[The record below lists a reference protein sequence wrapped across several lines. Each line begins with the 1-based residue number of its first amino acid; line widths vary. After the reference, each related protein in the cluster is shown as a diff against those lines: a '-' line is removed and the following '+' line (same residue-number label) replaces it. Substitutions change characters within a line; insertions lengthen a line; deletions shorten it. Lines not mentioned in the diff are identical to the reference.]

1 MCSPIL
7 RQPET
12 HPTPAQTFACVFPDV
27 GRTLA
32 DTKTAQAVIA
42 ALPALKTLPPAPVEL
57 LGIQLPDA
65 DVAVSVTMQPREDQS
80 AGKPVRG
87 FEELMD
93 TFSLHHYIVRNGTT
107 LDSTPEFVSFQR
119 KFASDWGAVQ
129 QSVSG
134 PSPPRGLA
142 CSQLLCPPSRFW
154 PLCARMAKV

>member
-1 MCSPIL
+1 M
-7 RQPET
+7 
-12 HPTPAQTFACVFPDV
+12 
-27 GRTLA
+27 
-32 DTKTAQAVIA
+32 
-42 ALPALKTLPPAPVEL
+42 EL

-129 QSVSG
+129 QTVRA
-134 PSPPRGLA
+134 PSP
-142 CSQLLCPPSRFW
+142 
-154 PLCARMAKV
+154 

>member
-1 MCSPIL
+1 M
-7 RQPET
+7 
-12 HPTPAQTFACVFPDV
+12 
-27 GRTLA
+27 
-32 DTKTAQAVIA
+32 
-42 ALPALKTLPPAPVEL
+42 EL
-57 LGIQLPDA
+57 LGKQLPDA
-65 DVAVSVTMQPREDQS
+65 DAAVSVATQPRADQS
-80 AGKPVRG
+80 AGRPVRG

-134 PSPPRGLA
+134 PA

-154 PLCARMAKV
+154 PLCARMAKYEPTRFDSEMHGALP